1 MVDLGVNIA
10 IIQSGEILLTKREDF
25 EVWCLPGGAVDKG
38 ESIAQAA
45 IREAYE
51 ETGLEVELTRLVGI
65 YSRPGWPDAGAHI
78 ISFTARPIGGELKPD
93 PHEVIE
99 MGYFGPDKLPQDM
112 LWWHKQRILDA
123 LNGIGG
129 GVVWSQE
136 IDWPFE
142 NNLSR
147 EELYARR
154 DRSGLSRRDFFF
166 DTLGKPGESREIL
179 EVGSAKN
186 KKGAD

>member
-1 MVDLGVNIA
+1 MVDVGVNIA
-10 IIQSGEILLTKREDF
+10 IIQSGEILLTRREDF
-25 EVWCLPGGAVDKG
+25 EVWCLPGGSVDEG

-65 YSRPGWPDAGAHI
+65 YSRPGWPGAGAHI
-78 ISFTARPIGGELKPD
+78 VSFTARPVGGELKPD
-93 PHEVIE
+93 PNEVIE
-99 MGYFGPDKLPQDM
+99 LGYFRADNLPEDL

-129 GVVWSQE
+129 GVVWLQE
-136 IDWPFE
+136 IDWPFDH
-142 NNLSR
+142 NFNR

-154 DRSGLSRRDFFF
+154 DQSGLSRRDFFF
-166 DTLGKPGESREIL
+166 ETLGKINGARDIL
-179 EVGSAKN
+179 EVDSSKVEKA
-186 KKGAD
+186 